1 MLIIFIVS
9 RNISLMR
16 FRGTVMKVDLLAFS
30 LEFEGICRNDQCRSL
45 GRGLVVF
52 AKGDCSI
59 IRCLNRR

>member
-1 MLIIFIVS
+1 
-9 RNISLMR
+9 
-16 FRGTVMKVDLLAFS
+16 MKVDLLAFS